1 MSESCVNNVTIY
13 LYFFCSPFILF
24 CGCAEEGICVG
35 GGFLNV
41 SPCLCSLH
49 LGIMRKAEPLLRR
62 RLSRKKI

>member
-1 MSESCVNNVTIY
+1 MSENCVNNVTIY
-13 LYFFCSPFILF
+13 LYFFSSPFLLF

-41 SPCLCSLH
+41 PPVCSLH
-49 LGIMRKAEPLLRR
+49 LAIMRKAEPPLRR